1 MDSLSVTKLN
11 EESILFQY
19 KEYINKQT
27 KPIKLYILTPCFGS
41 ICYVNYMTSLFNTI
55 LLFKTLGIEL
65 VVEFCKNESLITRAR
80 NNLLAKAMSDPDTTH
95 IMFIDNDIS
104 WNPED
109 ITKLIVSDKSL
120 VGGVYPLKKYHWEKA
135 TSQNINHSIHSK
147 NISEFNSINT
157 INNEDLI
164 QSRLLNYNVNFLNNV
179 LNIEKNLAKVRHL
192 PTGFMMI
199 KREVIEHMHNEYK
212 DTKYTDDIGFL
223 NSEESKMAYAL
234 FDCGI
239 IEGHYFSED
248 WMFCERWLKIG
259 GEIWINVAIDLT
271 HTGIEDYSGS
281 FLTSLI

>member
-1 MDSLSVTKLN
+1 MDSLSLTKLN
-11 EESILFQY
+11 EESVLSQY
-19 KEYINKQT
+19 KEYINNQT

-41 ICYVNYMTSLFNTI
+41 ICYVNYMISLINTI
-55 LLFKTLGIEL
+55 LLFKTLGLQL
-65 VVEFCKNESLITRAR
+65 VTEFCKNESLVTRAR

-109 ITKLIVSDKSL
+109 IMKLIVSDKSI
-120 VGGVYPLKKYHWEKA
+120 VGGIYPIKKYHWEKA
-135 TSQNINHSIHSK
+135 TAQNIDHSIRSK
-147 NISEFNSINT
+147 NMSEFNT

-164 QSRLLNYNVNFLNNV
+164 QSKLLNYNVNFLSNV

-199 KREVIEHMHNEYK
+199 KRDVIERMQTEYK
-212 DTKYTDDIGFL
+212 DTKYTDDVGFL
-223 NSEESKMAYAL
+223 NTEESKMAYAL

-239 IEGHYFSED
+239 IEQHYFSED
-248 WMFCERWLKIG
+248 WMFCERWLKMG
-259 GEIWINVAIDLT
+259 GEIWIHVAIDLT

-281 FLTSLI
+281 FLASLI